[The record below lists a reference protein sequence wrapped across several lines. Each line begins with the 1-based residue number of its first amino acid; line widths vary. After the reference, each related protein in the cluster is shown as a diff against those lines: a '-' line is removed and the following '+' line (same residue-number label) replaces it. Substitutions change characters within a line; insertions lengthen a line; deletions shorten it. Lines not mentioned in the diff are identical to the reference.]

1 MKIRRILKLNLQ
13 KGNLYMIKDKE
24 NHVIAGNVYKINEK
38 NSNIYRR
45 RNYFY

>member
-1 MKIRRILKLNLQ
+1 
-13 KGNLYMIKDKE
+13 MIKDKE